1 MVATMIRGAQA
12 TGNVSAS
19 QHVRD
24 VADRLVYLDPEASP
38 FSLTLSKE
46 RAEKATNFKFEWAEK
61 GGDFAGAGFAP
72 KLTQVNNGAGYT
84 AGDVSIV
91 VDNGAYVNIGDTI
104 KVVRTAEVLRV
115 TNVVTNTLTV
125 SRGVGSTAAAALV
138 DNDDLFMIGPSIAE
152 GASVGAAND
161 FQEQWKF
168 DYTQL
173 YRHVASATETQQW
186 VQNYIGQPR
195 TRLRRE
201 KAVEHKIDLE
211 RSFLFGERNRDT
223 TDTSAPIN
231 YTGGFLY
238 WATANAKA
246 AGGTL
251 TEPEVWDW
259 CEDLFAH
266 TASGPTRTLF
276 ASALVCSVID
286 LLAGARL
293 QTVPKDD
300 TYGIAVKEWLTSH
313 GRLLIVKHRLLET
326 GAGAS
331 GYGGYGLAADMRQLK
346 YRYGRNTQLLTDR
359 QAPGDDKWVDE
370 YLTECGLEFRLPA
383 AHGVLSGVTG

>member
-1 MVATMIRGAQA
+1 MPATGIRGTQA
-12 TGNVSAS
+12 TGNVNTS

-38 FSLTLSKE
+38 FTLTLSQE
-46 RAEKATNFKFEWAEK
+46 RAEKAENFKFEWAEK

-72 KLTQVNNGAGYT
+72 KLDQVNNGAGYASGAT
-84 AGDVSIV
+84 SIV
-91 VDNGAYVNIGDTI
+91 VDNGSYFNVGDTV
-104 KVVRTAEVLRV
+104 KVVRTAEVMRV
-115 TNVVTNTLTV
+115 TAIATNTLTV
-125 SRGVGSTAAAALV
+125 VRGVGSTAAAALV
-138 DNDDLFMIGPSIAE
+138 DNDDLFIIGPSIAE
-152 GASVGAAND
+152 GASVGVGND
-161 FQEQWKF
+161 YQEQWKF
-168 DYTQL
+168 DYTQI
-173 YRHVASATETQQW
+173 YRHVAEATETQQW
-186 VQNYIGQPR
+186 VKNYIGQPR

-201 KAVEHKIDLE
+201 KAVEHKVDIE

-223 TDTSAPIN
+223 STPGAPIN

-238 WATANAKA
+238 WATANAKN

-251 TEPEVWDW
+251 TESEIWSW
-259 CEDLFAH
+259 CESLFAH

-293 QTVPKDD
+293 QTVPKDE

-326 GAGAS
+326 GAGGQ
-331 GYGGYGLAADMRQLK
+331 GYGGYGLAADMRQLR

-359 QAPGDDKWVDE
+359 QAPGDDKWTDE
-370 YLTECGLEFRLPA
+370 YLTECGLEFKLPA
-383 AHGVLSGVTG
+383 VHGVLTGVTG